1 MEPLKA
7 SVYAAQRFR
16 ESITRERRS
25 IMSDKEKNSVELN
38 DKQLEQVASG
48 IQPHYT
54 IYKKQAH

>member
-1 MEPLKA
+1 
-7 SVYAAQRFR
+7 
-16 ESITRERRS
+16 
-25 IMSDKEKNSVELN
+25 MSDKEKNSVELN